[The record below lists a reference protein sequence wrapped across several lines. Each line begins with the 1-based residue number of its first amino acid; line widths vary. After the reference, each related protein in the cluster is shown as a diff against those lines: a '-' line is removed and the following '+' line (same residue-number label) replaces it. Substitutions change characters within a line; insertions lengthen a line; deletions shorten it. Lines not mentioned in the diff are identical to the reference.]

1 MENNNLN
8 SLFSIVQLGG
18 AALIASSF
26 WVVDNKVAVNRRYV
40 GLLLIVGGG
49 AAKVIAKK

>member
-1 MENNNLN
+1 MENNNIN

-40 GLLLIVGGG
+40 GLLLITGGS
-49 AAKVIAKK
+49 AAKLIAKK